1 MTTKKQLIWTTITL
15 TTSQIVGQL
24 LPPFSMFIGTPFL
37 VPLAT
42 LIICFFL
49 GDKSTRFDFE
59 LKSLIVIIA
68 TISSAVIDYFYA
80 PGTHDQ
86 VGFAWMTMLWSYGLF
101 VLFFGLTSAKFYSDF
116 SFKKV
121 GFNLWTTL
129 TIIEVITFISIPII
143 YHRLLWTGQILPI
156 IGNC

>member
-1 MTTKKQLIWTTITL
+1 MTTKKQLIWTLITL
-15 TTSQIVGQL
+15 TTSQVVGQL

-42 LIICFFL
+42 LFICFFF

-59 LKSLIVIIA
+59 LKSTIVITA
-68 TISSAVIDYFYA
+68 TVLSAVIDYFYA

-86 VGFAWMTMLWSYGLF
+86 VGFAWQTMLWSYGLF
-101 VLFFGLTSAKFYSDF
+101 VLFFGLTGAKFYSDF
-116 SFKKV
+116 SFSKV
-121 GFNLWTTL
+121 GFNIWTTL
-129 TIIEVITFISIPII
+129 TIIELIIFISIPLI
-143 YHRLLWTGQILPI
+143 YHRLLWTGQIVAI